1 MQIGI
6 WTDHESVI
14 EYGIQLL
21 YEQIGSGHDNEYFTV
36 LMR

>member
-14 EYGIQLL
+14 EYGIQPL
-21 YEQIGSGHDNEYFTV
+21 YEQREVAMIMNTLRY
-36 LMR
+36 